1 MSRQGGRASQQE
13 RRHVRQRPVRQHC
26 HLQLRSHPGRRRKRR
41 PWDRGYVAG
50 GGGKRNPRI
59 CVGTDPATSRRTTMS
74 VTLSTKIAT
83 CASLVTSLRR
93 PPPATLTTSDADAIA
108 SWAQGFAPLLKPLV
122 THGPAPWKWLTVPRD
137 GDCFYSCIG
146 RARQALRGTGDVETG
161 TVLCGFKDA
170 TSRKIPTEDIK
181 VLRGFVA
188 GHCGDG

>member
-1 MSRQGGRASQQE
+1 
-13 RRHVRQRPVRQHC
+13 
-26 HLQLRSHPGRRRKRR
+26 
-41 PWDRGYVAG
+41 
-50 GGGKRNPRI
+50 
-59 CVGTDPATSRRTTMS
+59 MS
-74 VTLSTKIAT
+74 VTLSTKTAT
-83 CASLVTSLRR
+83 CASLVTALRCHR
-93 PPPATLTTSDADAIA
+93 VAAATAWSRAKRRAAPTTSDADAIA

-122 THGPAPWKWLTVPRD
+122 THGLAPWKWLTVPRD

-181 VLRGFVA
+181 ALRGFVA

>member
-1 MSRQGGRASQQE
+1 MGQ
-13 RRHVRQRPVRQHC
+13 
-26 HLQLRSHPGRRRKRR
+26 
-41 PWDRGYVAG
+41 
-50 GGGKRNPRI
+50 RI
-59 CVGTDPATSRRTTMS
+59 CRWWWGQTQSEN
-74 VTLSTKIAT
+74 
-83 CASLVTSLRR
+83 LRR
-93 PPPATLTTSDADAIA
+93 NGSSDESEDDDVRHAEHQNSDLRIFGDFIAAPTTSDAHH
-108 SWAQGFAPLLKPLV
+108 QRRRRHRVL
-122 THGPAPWKWLTVPRD
+122 GPRVPGKWLTVPRD